1 MGSGDRVEAVAPRL
15 AVGPPPAPPAAWRRS
30 LPAGDTATLLVGLA
44 VVGLLAVFVLLPIVQ
59 VVTFPPVTDYLG
71 LGENARWVRA
81 TRNTFRMVVLS
92 TLTATG
98 VGFLYGYALSRA
110 ELPARGFFR
119 LVAVLPLFSPPFTL
133 GFSYLLMFGRFG
145 LLTHG
150 LAGLEVTIL
159 GWGSLWAV
167 QTLTNFPYAALAVE
181 RVLAASPGRLEAAAR
196 NLGGGGFAV
205 FRTVTFPLVRPA
217 VAGAALVIAIYVLA
231 DFANPLIIGGDFPLL
246 ATEAWYRIDGWADL
260 RGATLLAATL
270 LPPALG
276 LFLLERYWVARRAYA
291 VIAGRGS
298 ALDHAP
304 VAPVVKGLLVAA
316 CAAVAGVVLS
326 LYFGVVVGG
335 FTRTWG
341 VDWTPTLERWTT
353 VVAKADHLRN
363 SVAYGAAA
371 GLAATVLATVAAY
384 LVDQRAVPGRR
395 VVDFLCVLPAAV
407 PGVFLGIGYLLAF
420 NRPGVPLAGTALLL
434 ILAFTFANLPFGYQ
448 VARAGLA
455 QIDRN
460 LAEAAADLGA
470 SRLRI
475 LWDVHLRLIFPVCVA
490 AWTTTFI
497 SSVTNL
503 SIAIFLV
510 TPGTQ
515 VATFSILG
523 LIGDNRLESASA
535 LTTALLVSTLVVVG
549 AAWRLSRRGR
559 LLPGFVGG

>member
-1 MGSGDRVEAVAPRL
+1 MLLAGVGLVA
-15 AVGPPPAPPAAWRRS
+15 
-30 LPAGDTATLLVGLA
+30 LLV
-44 VVGLLAVFVLLPIVQ
+44 VFVLVPIVQ
-59 VVTFPPVTDYLG
+59 VVVFPPLGDYLHVA
-71 LGENARWVRA
+71 ENARWVRA

-92 TLTATG
+92 TLSATAL
-98 VGFLYGYALSRA
+98 GFLYGYALSRA
-110 ELPARGFFR
+110 ALPARRFFR
-119 LVAVLPLFSPPFTL
+119 LIAVLPLFSPPFTL
-133 GFSYLLMFGRFG
+133 GFSYILMFGRFG

-150 LAGLEVTIL
+150 LAGLEVSIL

-181 RVLAASPGRLEAAAR
+181 RVLAATPGRLEAAAR
-196 NLGGGGFAV
+196 NLGGRGFAV
-205 FRTVTFPLVRPA
+205 FRTVTLPLARPA

-246 ATEAWYRIDGWADL
+246 ATEAWYRIDGWADM

-276 LFLLERYWVARRAYA
+276 LFVVERYWVARRAYV

-298 ALDHAP
+298 ALDHAA
-304 VAPVVKGLLVAA
+304 VAPHVRGTLLALCGL
-316 CAAVAGVVLS
+316 VAGVILS
-326 LYFGVVVGG
+326 LYFGVVAGA

-341 VDWTPTLERWTT
+341 VDWTPTLASWEAAVT
-353 VVAKADHLRN
+353 KADHLRN
-363 SVAYGAAA
+363 SLVYGAAA
-371 GLAATVLATVAAY
+371 GVAATVLATVAAY
-384 LVDQRAVPGRR
+384 LVDQRALPGRR
-395 VVDFLCVLPAAV
+395 IVDFLFVVPAAV

-420 NRPGVPLAGTALLL
+420 NRPGIPLAGTPLLL

-460 LAEAAADLGA
+460 LADAAADLGA

-523 LIGDNRLESASA
+523 LIGDNRLEPASA
-535 LTTALLVSTLVVVG
+535 LTTALLALTLLIV
-549 AAWRLSRRGR
+549 AATWRLTRRGA
-559 LLPGFVGG
+559 LLPGLVGG